1 MAFVY
6 FGEFASK
13 TSARERFLFPSPL
26 LVSNSINPP
35 LFIFHRARST
45 DFEKKIEGLCTGY
58 DIAFNIFGFPA
69 PLRWEKRKRAGI
81 TPCFAFSNLLSSCSL
96 MKARVVKQRPMT
108 AKYLPLQHLLH
119 FKLKWQ
125 RWEKIDASRRWHVE
139 PANKLPSSFSP
150 KYKMARRLAFGVFKV
165 FFKDAISGLNAPKV
179 TVPDGVVLLHQPPSC
194 DKVPMVSNFVVK
206 LETYLRMTEI
216 PYENSFGPNVS
227 SKGKIPWIKYNGKK
241 IADSN
246 FCIRFLN
253 EEFKV
258 TLDDK
263 LSKTERAISHAIK
276 TMVEENTYW

>member
-1 MAFVY
+1 
-6 FGEFASK
+6 
-13 TSARERFLFPSPL
+13 
-26 LVSNSINPP
+26 
-35 LFIFHRARST
+35 
-45 DFEKKIEGLCTGY
+45 
-58 DIAFNIFGFPA
+58 
-69 PLRWEKRKRAGI
+69 
-81 TPCFAFSNLLSSCSL
+81 
-96 MKARVVKQRPMT
+96 MKARVVKQRLMT
-108 AKYLPLQHLLH
+108 AKYLPLQHLPH
-119 FKLKWQ
+119 FM
-125 RWEKIDASRRWHVE
+125 KIDASRRWHVE

-165 FFKDAISGLNAPKV
+165 FFKDALSGLNSPKV